1 LEANEMEKEKVVLA
15 YSGGLDTSIII
26 PWLKENYNDLDIIAC
41 CVNVGQEDDM
51 EFVKKKAMSSGASK
65 VYIENVVNEF
75 VEEYVYKGIKANA
88 VYEGKYL
95 LGTAFARPLIAKKL
109 VETAHKEGAKFIAHG
124 CTGKGNDQVRL
135 ETAIAALDPTI
146 KIIAPWRIWDI
157 GSREEAIDYAQSR
170 NIDLNGITKEKI
182 YSRDQNI
189 LHISH
194 EGGMLEN
201 PSLEPDYDEILM
213 MTNTIEKTPDLAEYI
228 EIEFKEGI
236 PVKLNSKKMNGE
248 EMLRSLNKIGG
259 THGIGV
265 IDLLEN
271 RLVGMKSRGIYET
284 PGGTLLIEAHKY
296 LESFVLEKDT
306 AHFKDMM
313 SQKYAELVYNAMWF
327 SGLKDAF
334 DAFVDSTQKAVTG
347 KVKLKLYKGTIKFAG
362 MVSENALYNESIS
375 SFSTGDLYDQKDATG
390 FIHLYSLPYKIQALN
405 KLNNNKSGAEVKY
418 SFKE

>member
-1 LEANEMEKEKVVLA
+1 MEEMEKEKVVLA

-26 PWLKENYNDLDIIAC
+26 PWLKENYDNLDIIAC
-41 CVNVGQEDDM
+41 CVNVGQDDDM
-51 EFVKKKAMSSGASK
+51 EFVKNKALSSGASK
-65 VYIENVVNEF
+65 VYIQNVVNEF

-95 LGTAFARPLIAKKL
+95 LGTAYARPLIAKKL
-109 VETAHKEGAKFIAHG
+109 VEVAHKEGAKYIAHG
-124 CTGKGNDQVRL
+124 CTGKGNDQVRI
-135 ETAIAALDPTI
+135 ETAIASIDPFI

-157 GSREEAIDYAQSR
+157 TSREDAIDYAEAKG
-170 NIDLNGITKEKI
+170 IDLNGITKKRI

-201 PSLEPDYDEILM
+201 PANEPDFDELLK
-213 MTNTIEKTPDLAEYI
+213 MTNTVEKAPDQAEYV

-236 PVKLNSKKMNGE
+236 PVRLNGEKLNGE
-248 EMLRSLNKIGG
+248 EMLKALNKIGG
-259 THGIGV
+259 THGIGI

-296 LESFVLEKDT
+296 LESFVLEKEE
-306 AHFKDMM
+306 AHFKEMIG
-313 SQKYAELVYNAMWF
+313 SKYAELVYNAMWY

-334 DAFVDSTQKAVTG
+334 DAFIDTTQKNVTG
-347 KVKLKLYKGTIKFAG
+347 TVKLKLYKGNIKFAG
-362 MVSENALYNESIS
+362 MTSKYALYNESIS

-405 KLNNNKSGAEVKY
+405 EMNNNKNGSTEVVY
-418 SFKE
+418 TFKE

>member
-1 LEANEMEKEKVVLA
+1 MGKEKVVLA

-51 EFVKKKAMSSGASK
+51 NLVEKKALSSGASK

-88 VYEGKYL
+88 MYEGKYL
-95 LGTAFARPLIAKKL
+95 LGTAYARPLIAKKL
-109 VETAHKEGAKFIAHG
+109 VEVAHKEGAKYIAHG
-124 CTGKGNDQVRL
+124 CTGKGNDQVRI
-135 ETAIAALDPTI
+135 EAAIASLDPTME
-146 KIIAPWRIWDI
+146 IIAPWRIWDI
-157 GSREEAIDYAQSR
+157 TSREEAIDYAEEK

-201 PSLEPDYDEILM
+201 PGNEPDFDEILI
-213 MTNTIEKTPDLAEYI
+213 MTNTVEKAPDLAEYV
-228 EIEFKEGI
+228 EIEFEKGI
-236 PVKLNSKKMNGE
+236 PVKLNSKKLNGE
-248 EMLRSLNKIGG
+248 NMMKALNKIGG

-284 PGGTLLIEAHKY
+284 PGGTILVEAHKY
-296 LESFVLEKDT
+296 LESFVLEKDE
-306 AHFKDMM
+306 AHFKDMIGL
-313 SQKYAELVYNAMWF
+313 KYAELIYNAQWF
-327 SGLKDAF
+327 SGLKNAF
-334 DAFVDSTQKAVTG
+334 DAFVDSTQKNVTG

-362 MVSENALYNESIS
+362 MTSDNALYNESIS

-390 FIHLYSLPYKIQALN
+390 FIHLYSLPFKIQAFNEMN
-405 KLNNNKSGAEVKY
+405 KNNSSEVLY

>member
-1 LEANEMEKEKVVLA
+1 MVKKEKVVLA

-26 PWLKENYNDLDIIAC
+26 PWLKDNYDDLDIIAC

-51 EFVKKKAMSSGASK
+51 DQVKEKAILSGASK
-65 VYIENVVNEF
+65 VYVENVVNEF
-75 VEEYVYKGIKANA
+75 VEDYVYKGLKANA
-88 VYEGKYL
+88 SYESKYL
-95 LGTAFARPLIAKKL
+95 LGTAYARPLIAKKL
-109 VETAHKEGAKFIAHG
+109 VEVAHKEGAKYIAHG

-135 ETAIAALDPTI
+135 ETAIASIDPTI
-146 KIIAPWRIWDI
+146 EIIAPWRIWDI
-157 GSREEAIDYAQSR
+157 SSREEAIDYAMSK
-170 NIDLNGITKEKI
+170 NINLNGISKEKI

-201 PSLEPDYDEILM
+201 PANEADFDEILVM
-213 MTNTIEKTPDLAEYI
+213 SNTVEKAPDIGEYI

-236 PVKLNSKKMNGE
+236 PVKLNGKKLNGE
-248 EMLRSLNKIGG
+248 KMLSALNKIGG

-284 PGGTLLIEAHKY
+284 PGGTILIEAHKY
-296 LESFVLEKDT
+296 LESFVLEKET
-306 AHFKDMM
+306 AHFKDII

-334 DAFVDSTQKAVTG
+334 DAFVDSTQKNVTG
-347 KVKLKLYKGTIKFAG
+347 TVKLKLYKGNVKFAG
-362 MVSENALYNESIS
+362 MVSQNALYNEEIS
-375 SFSTGDLYDQKDATG
+375 SFSTGDLYDQKDASG
-390 FIHLYSLPYKIQALN
+390 FINLYSLPYKIQAFN
-405 KLNNNKSGAEVKY
+405 KMDNTGEKTIEVNY

>member
-1 LEANEMEKEKVVLA
+1 MEKEKVVLA

-26 PWLKENYNDLDIIAC
+26 PWLKENYNNLDIIAC
-41 CVNVGQEDDM
+41 CVNVGQDDDM
-51 EFVKKKAMSSGASK
+51 GLVQKKAQSSGASK

-75 VEEYVYKGIKANA
+75 VEEYVYMGIKANA

-95 LGTAFARPLIAKKL
+95 LGTAYARPLIAKKL
-109 VETAHKEGAKFIAHG
+109 VEIAHKEGAKYIAHG

-135 ETAIAALDPTI
+135 ETAIAALDPKI

-157 GSREEAIDYAQSR
+157 ESREEAIDYAQAKI
-170 NIDLNGITKEKI
+170 IDLNGITKEKI

-201 PSLEPDYDEILM
+201 PGNEPDFEELLI
-213 MTNTIEKTPDLAEYI
+213 MTNTVEQAPDLAEYV
-228 EIEFKEGI
+228 EIEFEKGI
-236 PVKLNSKKMNGE
+236 PVKLNNKKLNGE
-248 EMLRSLNKIGG
+248 NMLKALNKIGG

-284 PGGTLLIEAHKY
+284 PGGTILLEAHKY
-296 LESFVLEKDT
+296 LESFVLEKDA
-306 AHFKDMM
+306 AHFKDMI

-327 SGLKDAF
+327 SGLKNAF
-334 DAFVDSTQKAVTG
+334 DAFIDSTQKNVTG

-362 MVSENALYNESIS
+362 MVSDYALYNESIS

-405 KLNNNKSGAEVKY
+405 EINKHTSEVIY

>member
-1 LEANEMEKEKVVLA
+1 MEKEKVVLA

>member
-1 LEANEMEKEKVVLA
+1 MSEKEKIVLA

-51 EFVKKKAMSSGASK
+51 DAVKKKAISSGAAK
-65 VYIENVVNEF
+65 VYVENVVNEF
-75 VEEYVYKGIKANA
+75 VEEYVYKGLKANA
-88 VYEGKYL
+88 AYEGKYL
-95 LGTAFARPLIAKKL
+95 LGTAYARPLIAKKL
-109 VETAHKEGAKFIAHG
+109 VEVAHKEGAKYIAHG

-135 ETAIAALDPTI
+135 ETAIASIDPMI
-146 KIIAPWRIWDI
+146 EIIAPWRIWDI
-157 GSREEAIDYAQSR
+157 TSREEAIDYAESR
-170 NIDLNGITKEKI
+170 NIDLGGISKVKI

-201 PSLEPDYDEILM
+201 PENEPDYDDLLI
-213 MTNTIEKTPDLAEYI
+213 MTNTIENAPDFGEYI
-228 EIEFKEGI
+228 EIAFEKGI
-236 PVKLNSKKMNGE
+236 PVKLNGRKLNGE
-248 EMLRSLNKIGG
+248 EMLSSLNKIGG
-259 THGIGV
+259 KHGIGV

-284 PGGTLLIEAHKY
+284 PGGTVLLEAHKY
-296 LESFVLEKDT
+296 LESFVLEKET
-306 AHFKDMM
+306 AHFKETVG
-313 SQKYAELVYNAMWF
+313 QKYAELVYNAQWF

-334 DAFVDSTQKAVTG
+334 DAFIDSTQQKVSGT
-347 KVKLKLYKGTIKFAG
+347 VKLKLYKGNIKFAG

-375 SFSTGDLYDQKDATG
+375 SFCTGDLYNQKDATG

-405 KLNNNKSGAEVKY
+405 DMNNRDKKTTKISY

>member
-1 LEANEMEKEKVVLA
+1 MSEKQKVVLA

-51 EFVKKKAMSSGASK
+51 EQVKKKAISSGASK
-65 VYIENVVNEF
+65 VYVENVVNEF

-88 VYEGKYL
+88 AYEGKYL
-95 LGTAFARPLIAKKL
+95 LGTAYARPLIAKKL
-109 VETAHKEGAKFIAHG
+109 VEVAHKEGAKYIAHG

-135 ETAIAALDPTI
+135 ETAIAAIDPTI
-146 KIIAPWRIWDI
+146 QIIAPWRIWDI
-157 GSREEAIDYAQSR
+157 TSREEAIDYAEAR
-170 NIDLNGITKEKI
+170 NIDLGGISKVKI

-201 PSLEPDYDEILM
+201 PENEPNFDELLV
-213 MTNTIEKTPDLAEYI
+213 MTNTIEASPDCAEYI
-228 EIEFKEGI
+228 EIGFEKGI
-236 PVKLNSKKMNGE
+236 PIILNGEKLNGE
-248 EMLRSLNKIGG
+248 EMFKALNKIGG
-259 THGIGV
+259 KHGVGV

-284 PGGTLLIEAHKY
+284 PGGTILLEAHKY
-296 LESFVLEKDT
+296 LESYVLEKET
-306 AHFKDMM
+306 AHYKDGV
-313 SQKYAELVYNAMWF
+313 SLKYAELVYNAMWF
-327 SGLKDAF
+327 SGLKVAF
-334 DAFVDSTQKAVTG
+334 DAFVDSTQECVNGT
-347 KVKLKLYKGTIKFAG
+347 VKLKLYKGNIGFAG
-362 MVSENALYNESIS
+362 MKSENALYDEEIS

-390 FIHLYSLPYKIQALN
+390 FIHLYSLPFKIQALN
-405 KLNNNKSGAEVKY
+405 NMNKGDKKATTVKY

>member
-1 LEANEMEKEKVVLA
+1 MGKEKVVLA

-51 EFVKKKAMSSGASK
+51 NMVQKKALSSGASK

-88 VYEGKYL
+88 MYEGKYL
-95 LGTAFARPLIAKKL
+95 LGTAYARPLIAKKL
-109 VETAHKEGAKFIAHG
+109 VEVAHKEGAKYIAHG
-124 CTGKGNDQVRL
+124 CTGKGNDQVRI
-135 ETAIAALDPTI
+135 EAAIASLDPTME
-146 KIIAPWRIWDI
+146 IIAPWRIWDI
-157 GSREEAIDYAQSR
+157 TSREEAIDYAEEK

-201 PSLEPDYDEILM
+201 PGNEPDFDEILI
-213 MTNTIEKTPDLAEYI
+213 MTNTVEKAPDLAEYV
-228 EIEFKEGI
+228 EIEFEKGI
-236 PVKLNSKKMNGE
+236 PVKLNSKKLNGE
-248 EMLRSLNKIGG
+248 NMMKALNKIGG

-284 PGGTLLIEAHKY
+284 PGGTILVEAHKY
-296 LESFVLEKDT
+296 LESFVLEKDET
-306 AHFKDMM
+306 HFKDMIGL
-313 SQKYAELVYNAMWF
+313 KYAELIYNAQWF
-327 SGLKDAF
+327 SGLKNAF
-334 DAFVDSTQKAVTG
+334 DAFVDSTQKNVTG

-362 MVSENALYNESIS
+362 MTSDNALYNESIS

-390 FIHLYSLPYKIQALN
+390 FIHLYSLPFKIQAFNEMN
-405 KLNNNKSGAEVKY
+405 KNNSSEVLY

>member
-1 LEANEMEKEKVVLA
+1 MGKEKVVLA

-51 EFVKKKAMSSGASK
+51 DLVEKKALSSGASK

-88 VYEGKYL
+88 MYEGKYL
-95 LGTAFARPLIAKKL
+95 LGTAYARPLIAKKL
-109 VETAHKEGAKFIAHG
+109 VEVAHKEGAKYIAHG
-124 CTGKGNDQVRL
+124 CTGKGNDQVRI
-135 ETAIAALDPTI
+135 EAAIASLDPTME
-146 KIIAPWRIWDI
+146 IIAPWRIWDI
-157 GSREEAIDYAQSR
+157 TSREEAIDYAEEK

-201 PSLEPDYDEILM
+201 PSTEPDFDEILI
-213 MTNTIEKTPDLAEYI
+213 MTNTVEKAPDLAEYV
-228 EIEFKEGI
+228 EIEFEKGI
-236 PVKLNSKKMNGE
+236 PVKLNNKKLNGE
-248 EMLRSLNKIGG
+248 NMMKALNKIGG

-284 PGGTLLIEAHKY
+284 PGGTILVEAHKY
-296 LESFVLEKDT
+296 LESFVLEKDET
-306 AHFKDMM
+306 HFKDMIGL
-313 SQKYAELVYNAMWF
+313 KYAELIYNAQWF
-327 SGLKDAF
+327 SGLKNAF
-334 DAFVDSTQKAVTG
+334 DAFVDSTQKNVTG

-362 MVSENALYNESIS
+362 MTSDNALYNESIS

-390 FIHLYSLPYKIQALN
+390 FIHLYSLPFKIQAFNEMN
-405 KLNNNKSGAEVKY
+405 KNNSSEVLY

>member
-1 LEANEMEKEKVVLA
+1 MEKEKVVLA

-26 PWLKENYNDLDIIAC
+26 PWLKDNYNDLDIIAC

-51 EFVKKKAMSSGASK
+51 EFVKKKALSSGASK

-88 VYEGKYL
+88 VYEGKYM
-95 LGTAFARPLIAKKL
+95 LGTAYARPLIAKKL
-109 VETAHKEGAKFIAHG
+109 VETAHKEGAKYIAHG

-146 KIIAPWRIWDI
+146 QIIAPWRIWDI
-157 GSREEAIDYAQSR
+157 TSREEAIDYAEYK

-201 PSLEPDYDEILM
+201 PGLEPDFDEILV
-213 MTNTIEKTPDLAEYI
+213 MTNTIEKTPDFAEYI

-236 PVKLNSKKMNGE
+236 PVKLNSKKLNGE
-248 EMLRSLNKIGG
+248 EMLKSLNKIGG

-313 SQKYAELVYNAMWF
+313 SQKYAELVYNAMWY

-390 FIHLYSLPYKIQALN
+390 FIHLYSLPYKIQAFN
-405 KLNNNKSGAEVKY
+405 KLNNSSSSTEVKY

>member
-1 LEANEMEKEKVVLA
+1 MVKEKVVLA

-26 PWLKENYNDLDIIAC
+26 PWIKDNYNNLDIIAC
-41 CVNVGQEDDM
+41 CVNVGQDDDM
-51 EFVKKKAMSSGASK
+51 TEVKKKALSSGASK

-75 VEEYVYKGIKANA
+75 VEEYVYNGIKANA

-95 LGTAFARPLIAKKL
+95 LGTAYARPLIAKKL
-109 VETAHKEGAKFIAHG
+109 VETAHKEKAKYIAHG

-135 ETAIAALDPTI
+135 EVAIASLDPTI

-157 GSREEAIDYAQSR
+157 TSREEAIDYAESK
-170 NIDLNGITKEKI
+170 NIDLNGISKEKI

-194 EGGMLEN
+194 EGGMLEDPEN
-201 PSLEPDYDEILM
+201 EPDFDELLV
-213 MTNTIEKTPDLAEYI
+213 MTNTVEKAPDLAESI
-228 EIEFKEGI
+228 EIEFEAGVPI
-236 PVKLNSKKMNGE
+236 KLNGKKLNGE
-248 EMLRSLNKIGG
+248 EMMKSLNKIGG
-259 THGIGV
+259 KHGIGV

-284 PGGTLLIEAHKY
+284 PGGTILLEAHKY
-296 LESFVLEKDT
+296 LESFVLEKEE
-306 AHFKDMM
+306 AHFKDII

-334 DAFVDSTQKAVTG
+334 DSFVNSTQKNVTG
-347 KVKLKLYKGTIKFAG
+347 SVKLKLYKGNIKFAG
-362 MVSENALYNESIS
+362 MISENALYNESIS
-375 SFSTGDLYDQKDATG
+375 SFSTGDLYDQKDAGG
-390 FIHLYSLPYKIQALN
+390 FINLYSLPYKIQALN
-405 KLNNNKSGAEVKY
+405 EMNNNQKNSIKVTY

>member
-1 LEANEMEKEKVVLA
+1 MAEKEKVVLA

-51 EFVKKKAMSSGASK
+51 EQVKKKAISSGASN
-65 VYIENVVNEF
+65 VYVENVVNEF

-88 VYEGKYL
+88 AYEGKYL
-95 LGTAFARPLIAKKL
+95 LGTAYARPLIAKKL
-109 VETAHKEGAKFIAHG
+109 VEVAHKEGAKYIAHG

-135 ETAIAALDPTI
+135 ETAIAAIDPTI

-157 GSREEAIDYAQSR
+157 TSREEAIDYAEAR
-170 NIDLNGITKEKI
+170 NINLGGISKVKI

-201 PSLEPDYDEILM
+201 PENEPNYDELLV
-213 MTNTIEKTPDLAEYI
+213 MTNTIENAPDCAEYI
-228 EIEFKEGI
+228 ELEFEKGI
-236 PVKLNSKKMNGE
+236 PVKLNGNKLNGE
-248 EMLRSLNKIGG
+248 EMLKAVNKIGG
-259 THGIGV
+259 KHGVGV

-284 PGGTLLIEAHKY
+284 PGGTILLEAHKY
-296 LESFVLEKDT
+296 LESYVLEKET
-306 AHFKDMM
+306 AHYKDGV
-313 SQKYAELVYNAMWF
+313 SLKYAELVYNAMWF
-327 SGLKDAF
+327 SGLKVAF
-334 DAFVDSTQKAVTG
+334 DAFVDSTQESVNGT
-347 KVKLKLYKGTIKFAG
+347 VKLKLYKGNIGFAG
-362 MVSENALYNESIS
+362 MKSENALYNEEIS

-390 FIHLYSLPYKIQALN
+390 FIHLYSLPFKIQALN
-405 KLNNNKSGAEVKY
+405 NMNNGDKKTAKVTY

>member
-1 LEANEMEKEKVVLA
+1 MVKEKVVLA

-26 PWLKENYNDLDIIAC
+26 PWLKENYKNFDIIAC

-51 EFVKKKAMSSGASK
+51 DFVQKKALSSGASK

-88 VYEGKYL
+88 AYEGKYL
-95 LGTAFARPLIAKKL
+95 LGTAYARPLIAKKL
-109 VETAHKEGAKFIAHG
+109 VEVAHKEGAKYIAHG
-124 CTGKGNDQVRL
+124 CTGKGNDQVRI

-157 GSREEAIDYAQSR
+157 ASREEAVDYAETK
-170 NIDLNGITKEKI
+170 NIDLNGITKERI

-201 PSLEPDYDEILM
+201 PGNEPDFDELLI
-213 MTNTIEKTPDLAEYI
+213 MTNTVEKAPDLAEYV
-228 EIEFKEGI
+228 EIEFEKGI
-236 PVKLNSKKMNGE
+236 PIKLNSKKLNGE
-248 EMLRSLNKIGG
+248 HMLKALNKIGG

-284 PGGTLLIEAHKY
+284 PGGTILLEAHKY
-296 LESFVLEKDT
+296 LESFVLEKDE
-306 AHFKDMM
+306 AHFKDMIG
-313 SQKYAELVYNAMWF
+313 QKYAELVYNAMWF
-327 SGLKDAF
+327 SGLKNAF
-334 DAFVDSTQKAVTG
+334 DAFLDSTQKNVSG

-362 MVSENALYNESIS
+362 MTSDNALYNESIS
-375 SFSTGDLYDQKDATG
+375 SFSTGDFYDQKDATG
-390 FIHLYSLPYKIQALN
+390 FIHLYSLPFKIQAFNEMN
-405 KLNNNKSGAEVKY
+405 KYNSSEVIY

>member
-1 LEANEMEKEKVVLA
+1 MGKEKVVLA

-51 EFVKKKAMSSGASK
+51 NMVQKKALSSGASK

-88 VYEGKYL
+88 MYEGKYL
-95 LGTAFARPLIAKKL
+95 LGTAYARPLIAKKL
-109 VETAHKEGAKFIAHG
+109 VEVAHKEGAKYIAHG
-124 CTGKGNDQVRL
+124 CTGKGNDQVRI
-135 ETAIAALDPTI
+135 EAAIASLDPTME
-146 KIIAPWRIWDI
+146 IIAPWRIWDI
-157 GSREEAIDYAQSR
+157 TSREEAIDYAEEK

-201 PSLEPDYDEILM
+201 PGNEPDFDEILI
-213 MTNTIEKTPDLAEYI
+213 MTNTVEKAPDLAEYV
-228 EIEFKEGI
+228 EIEFEKGI
-236 PVKLNSKKMNGE
+236 PVKLNSKKLNGE
-248 EMLRSLNKIGG
+248 NMMKALNKIGG

-284 PGGTLLIEAHKY
+284 PGGTILVEAHKY
-296 LESFVLEKDT
+296 LESFVLEKDE
-306 AHFKDMM
+306 AHFKDMIGL
-313 SQKYAELVYNAMWF
+313 KYAELIYNAQWF
-327 SGLKDAF
+327 SGLKNAF
-334 DAFVDSTQKAVTG
+334 DAFVDSTQKNVTG

-362 MVSENALYNESIS
+362 MTSDNALYNESIS

-390 FIHLYSLPYKIQALN
+390 FIHLYSLPFKIQAFNEMN
-405 KLNNNKSGAEVKY
+405 KNNSSEVLY

>member
-1 LEANEMEKEKVVLA
+1 MGKEKVVLA

-51 EFVKKKAMSSGASK
+51 DLVEKKALSSGASK

-88 VYEGKYL
+88 MYEGKYL
-95 LGTAFARPLIAKKL
+95 LGTAYARPIIAKKL
-109 VETAHKEGAKFIAHG
+109 VEVAHKEGAKYIAHG
-124 CTGKGNDQVRL
+124 CTGKGNDQVRI
-135 ETAIAALDPTI
+135 EAAIASLDPTME
-146 KIIAPWRIWDI
+146 IIAPWRIWDI
-157 GSREEAIDYAQSR
+157 TSREEAIDYAEEK

-201 PSLEPDYDEILM
+201 PGNEPDFDEILI
-213 MTNTIEKTPDLAEYI
+213 MTNTVEKAPDLAEYV
-228 EIEFKEGI
+228 EIEFEKGI
-236 PVKLNSKKMNGE
+236 PVKLNSKKLNGE
-248 EMLRSLNKIGG
+248 NMMKALNKIGG

-284 PGGTLLIEAHKY
+284 PGGTILVEAHKY
-296 LESFVLEKDT
+296 LESFVLEKDE
-306 AHFKDMM
+306 AHFKDMIGL
-313 SQKYAELVYNAMWF
+313 KYAELIYNAQWF
-327 SGLKDAF
+327 SGLKNAF
-334 DAFVDSTQKAVTG
+334 DAFVDSTQKNVTG

-362 MVSENALYNESIS
+362 MTSDNALYNESIS

-390 FIHLYSLPYKIQALN
+390 FIHLYSLPFKIQAFNEMN
-405 KLNNNKSGAEVKY
+405 KNNSSEVLY

>member
-1 LEANEMEKEKVVLA
+1 MEKEKVVLA

-51 EFVKKKAMSSGASK
+51 EFVKKKAILSGASK

-405 KLNNNKSGAEVKY
+405 KLNNTKSGAEVKY

>member
-1 LEANEMEKEKVVLA
+1 MGKEKVVLA

-51 EFVKKKAMSSGASK
+51 DLVEKKALSSGASK

-88 VYEGKYL
+88 MYEGKYL
-95 LGTAFARPLIAKKL
+95 LGTAYARPLIAKKL
-109 VETAHKEGAKFIAHG
+109 VEVAHKEGAKYIAHG
-124 CTGKGNDQVRL
+124 CTGKGNDQVRI
-135 ETAIAALDPTI
+135 EAAIASLDPTME
-146 KIIAPWRIWDI
+146 IIAPWRIWDI
-157 GSREEAIDYAQSR
+157 TSREEAIDYAEEK
-170 NIDLNGITKEKI
+170 NIDLNGITKKKI

-201 PSLEPDYDEILM
+201 PGNEPDFDEILI
-213 MTNTIEKTPDLAEYI
+213 MTNTVEKAPDLAEYV
-228 EIEFKEGI
+228 EIEFEKGI
-236 PVKLNSKKMNGE
+236 PVKLNNKKLNGE
-248 EMLRSLNKIGG
+248 NMMKALNKIGG

-284 PGGTLLIEAHKY
+284 PGGTILVEAHKY
-296 LESFVLEKDT
+296 LESFVLEKDET
-306 AHFKDMM
+306 HFKDMIGL
-313 SQKYAELVYNAMWF
+313 KYAELIYNAQWF
-327 SGLKDAF
+327 SGLKNAF
-334 DAFVDSTQKAVTG
+334 DAFVDSTQKNVTG

-362 MVSENALYNESIS
+362 MTSDNALYNESIS

-390 FIHLYSLPYKIQALN
+390 FIHLYSLPFKIQAFNEMN
-405 KLNNNKSGAEVKY
+405 KNNSSEVLY

>member
-1 LEANEMEKEKVVLA
+1 MEKERVVLA

-26 PWLKENYNDLDIIAC
+26 PCLKENYNDLDIIAC
-41 CVNVGQEDDM
+41 CVNVGQDDDM
-51 EFVKKKAMSSGASK
+51 DFVKKKALLSGASN

-88 VYEGKYL
+88 AYEGKYL
-95 LGTAFARPLIAKKL
+95 LGTAYARPLIAKKL
-109 VETAHKEGAKFIAHG
+109 VEVAHKEGAKYIAHG

-135 ETAIAALDPTI
+135 ETAIAAIDPTI

-157 GSREEAIDYAQSR
+157 DSREEAIDYAHAK

-201 PSLEPDYDEILM
+201 PGNEPDFEELLI
-213 MTNTIEKTPDLAEYI
+213 MTNTVEKAPDLAEYV
-228 EIEFKEGI
+228 EIEFEKGI
-236 PVKLNSKKMNGE
+236 PVKLNGKKLNGE
-248 EMLRSLNKIGG
+248 NMLKALNKIGG

-284 PGGTLLIEAHKY
+284 PGGTILLEAHKY
-296 LESFVLEKDT
+296 LESFVLEKDA
-306 AHFKDMM
+306 AHFKDIIG
-313 SQKYAELVYNAMWF
+313 QKYAELVYNAMWF

-334 DAFVDSTQKAVTG
+334 DAFIDSTQKNVTG

-362 MVSENALYNESIS
+362 MVSDYALYNESIS
-375 SFSTGDLYDQKDATG
+375 SFSTGDLYDQKDASG
-390 FIHLYSLPYKIQALN
+390 FIHLYSLPFKIQALN
-405 KLNNNKSGAEVKY
+405 NMNKHASQASQVIY

>member
-1 LEANEMEKEKVVLA
+1 MSEKEKIVLA

-51 EFVKKKAMSSGASK
+51 DAVKKKAISSGAAK
-65 VYIENVVNEF
+65 VYVENVVNEF
-75 VEEYVYKGIKANA
+75 VEEYVYKGLKANA
-88 VYEGKYL
+88 AYEGKYL
-95 LGTAFARPLIAKKL
+95 LGTAYARPLIAKKL
-109 VETAHKEGAKFIAHG
+109 VEVAHKEGAKYIAHG

-135 ETAIAALDPTI
+135 ETAIASIDPMI
-146 KIIAPWRIWDI
+146 EIIAPWRIWDI
-157 GSREEAIDYAQSR
+157 TSREEAIDYAESR
-170 NIDLNGITKEKI
+170 NIDLGGISKVKI

-201 PSLEPDYDEILM
+201 PENEPDYDDLLI
-213 MTNTIEKTPDLAEYI
+213 MTNTIENAPDFGEYI
-228 EIEFKEGI
+228 EIAFEKGI
-236 PVKLNSKKMNGE
+236 PVKLNGRKLNGE
-248 EMLRSLNKIGG
+248 EMLSSLNKIGG
-259 THGIGV
+259 KHGIGV

-284 PGGTLLIEAHKY
+284 PGGTVLLEAHKY
-296 LESFVLEKDT
+296 LESFVLEKET
-306 AHFKDMM
+306 AHFKETVG
-313 SQKYAELVYNAMWF
+313 QKYAELVYNAQWF

-334 DAFVDSTQKAVTG
+334 DAFIDSTQQKVSGT
-347 KVKLKLYKGTIKFAG
+347 VKLKLYKGNIKFAG
-362 MVSENALYNESIS
+362 IVSENALYNESIS
-375 SFSTGDLYDQKDATG
+375 SFCTGDLYNQKDATG

-405 KLNNNKSGAEVKY
+405 DMNNRDKKTTKISY

>member
-1 LEANEMEKEKVVLA
+1 MEEMEKEKVVLA

-26 PWLKENYNDLDIIAC
+26 PWLKENYDNFDIIAC

-51 EFVKKKAMSSGASK
+51 EFVKNKALSSGASK

-95 LGTAFARPLIAKKL
+95 LGTAYARPLIAKKL
-109 VETAHKEGAKFIAHG
+109 VEVAHKEGAKYIAHG
-124 CTGKGNDQVRL
+124 CTGKGNDQVRI
-135 ETAIAALDPTI
+135 ETAIASLDPFI

-157 GSREEAIDYAQSR
+157 SSREDAIDYAESK
-170 NIDLNGITKEKI
+170 NIDLNGITKKRI

-201 PSLEPDYDEILM
+201 PANEPDFDELLM
-213 MTNTIEKTPDLAEYI
+213 MTNTVEKAPDQSEYV
-228 EIEFKEGI
+228 EIEFKKGI
-236 PVKLNSKKMNGE
+236 PVKLNGEKLNGE
-248 EMLRSLNKIGG
+248 DMLKALNKIGG

-284 PGGTLLIEAHKY
+284 PGGTLLLEAHKY
-296 LESFVLEKDT
+296 LESFVLEKEA
-306 AHFKDMM
+306 AHFKETI
-313 SQKYAELVYNAMWF
+313 SSKYAELVYNAMWF

-334 DAFVDSTQKAVTG
+334 DAFIESTQKNVTG
-347 KVKLKLYKGTIKFAG
+347 TVKLKLYKGTIKFAG
-362 MVSENALYNESIS
+362 MTSKYALYNESIS

-405 KLNNNKSGAEVKY
+405 ELNNKKSSTEVVY

>member
-1 LEANEMEKEKVVLA
+1 MEKEKVVLA

-26 PWLKENYNDLDIIAC
+26 PWLKENYNNLDIIAC

-51 EFVKKKAMSSGASK
+51 EFVKKKAISSGASK
-65 VYIENVVNEF
+65 VYVENVVNEF
-75 VEEYVYKGIKANA
+75 VEGYVYKGIKANA
-88 VYEGKYL
+88 IYEGKYL

-109 VETAHKEGAKFIAHG
+109 VETAHKEGAKYIAHG

-146 KIIAPWRIWDI
+146 QIIAPWRIWDI

-201 PSLEPDYDEILM
+201 PGLEPDYDEILM

-236 PVKLNSKKMNGE
+236 PVKLNSKEMNGE

-313 SQKYAELVYNAMWF
+313 SQKYAELVYNALWF

-334 DAFVDSTQKAVTG
+334 DAFVDSTQKSVTG

-405 KLNNNKSGAEVKY
+405 KLNNNSSNSEVKY

>member
-1 LEANEMEKEKVVLA
+1 MEKEKVVLA

-51 EFVKKKAMSSGASK
+51 EIVKSKAINSGASK

-75 VEEYVYKGIKANA
+75 VEGYVYKGIKANA
-88 VYEGKYL
+88 AYEGKYL
-95 LGTAFARPLIAKKL
+95 LGTAYARPLIAKKL
-109 VETAHKEGAKFIAHG
+109 VETAHREGAKYIAHG

-135 ETAIAALDPTI
+135 ETAIAAIDPSI
-146 KIIAPWRIWDI
+146 QIIAPWRIWDI
-157 GSREEAIDYAQSR
+157 TSREEAIDYAEAK

-201 PSLEPDYDEILM
+201 PAVEPDFDEILV
-213 MTNTIEKTPDLAEYI
+213 MTNTVEKAPDAPEYV
-228 EIEFKEGI
+228 EIEFNEGI
-236 PVKLNSKKMNGE
+236 PVKLNGKKLNGE
-248 EMLRSLNKIGG
+248 EMLTALNKAGG

-271 RLVGMKSRGIYET
+271 RLVGMKSRGVYET
-284 PGGTLLIEAHKY
+284 PGGTLLLEAHKY
-296 LESFVLEKDT
+296 LESFVLEKEA
-306 AHFKDMM
+306 AHFKEMIG
-313 SQKYAELVYNAMWF
+313 QKYAELVYNAMWF

-334 DAFVDSTQKAVTG
+334 DAFIDSTQKKVTG
-347 KVKLKLYKGTIKFAG
+347 TVKLKLYKGTIKFAG
-362 MVSENALYNESIS
+362 MESDYALYNESIS
-375 SFSTGDLYDQKDATG
+375 SFSTGDLFDQKDASG

-405 KLNNNKSGAEVKY
+405 DMNSKKNIPEVTY

>member
-1 LEANEMEKEKVVLA
+1 MAEKEKVVLA

-51 EFVKKKAMSSGASK
+51 EHVKKKAITSGASK
-65 VYIENVVNEF
+65 VYVENVVNEF

-88 VYEGKYL
+88 AYEGKYL
-95 LGTAFARPLIAKKL
+95 LGTAYARPLIAKKL
-109 VETAHKEGAKFIAHG
+109 VEVAHKEGAKYIAHG

-135 ETAIAALDPTI
+135 ETAIAAIDPTI
-146 KIIAPWRIWDI
+146 QIIAPWRIWDI
-157 GSREEAIDYAQSR
+157 TSREEAIDYAEAR
-170 NIDLNGITKEKI
+170 NIDLGGISKVKI

-201 PSLEPDYDEILM
+201 PENEPNYDELLV
-213 MTNTIEKTPDLAEYI
+213 MTNTIEKAPDAAEYI
-228 EIEFKEGI
+228 EIAFEKGV
-236 PVKLNSKKMNGE
+236 PVILNGEKLNGE
-248 EMLRSLNKIGG
+248 EMLKALNKIGG
-259 THGIGV
+259 KHGVGV

-284 PGGTLLIEAHKY
+284 PGGTILLEAHKY
-296 LESFVLEKDT
+296 LESYVLEKET
-306 AHFKDMM
+306 AHYKNGV
-313 SQKYAELVYNAMWF
+313 SLKYAELVYNAMWF
-327 SGLKDAF
+327 SGLKVAF
-334 DAFVDSTQKAVTG
+334 DAFIDSTQESVNGT
-347 KVKLKLYKGTIKFAG
+347 VKLKLYKGNIGFAG
-362 MVSENALYNESIS
+362 MKSENALYNEEIS

-390 FIHLYSLPYKIQALN
+390 FIHLYSLPFKIQALN
-405 KLNNNKSGAEVKY
+405 NMNNVDKKVTSVKY

>member
-1 LEANEMEKEKVVLA
+1 MEKEKVVLA

-51 EFVKKKAMSSGASK
+51 DLVKSKAIDSGASK

-88 VYEGKYL
+88 AYEGKYL
-95 LGTAFARPLIAKKL
+95 LGTAYARPLIAKKL
-109 VETAHKEGAKFIAHG
+109 VETAHREGAKYIAHG

-135 ETAIAALDPTI
+135 ETAIAALDPSI
-146 KIIAPWRIWDI
+146 QIIAPWRIWDI
-157 GSREEAIDYAQSR
+157 TSREEAIDYAEAK

-201 PSLEPDYDEILM
+201 PAVEPDFNEILV
-213 MTNTIEKTPDLAEYI
+213 MTNTVEKAPDAPEYV
-228 EIEFKEGI
+228 EIEFNEGI
-236 PVKLNSKKMNGE
+236 PVKLNGKKLNGE
-248 EMLRSLNKIGG
+248 EMLTALNKAGG
-259 THGIGV
+259 TNGIGV

-271 RLVGMKSRGIYET
+271 RLVGMKSRGVYET
-284 PGGTLLIEAHKY
+284 PGGTLLLEAHKY
-296 LESFVLEKDT
+296 LESFVLEKEAT
-306 AHFKDMM
+306 HFKEIIG
-313 SQKYAELVYNAMWF
+313 QKYAELVYNAMWF

-334 DAFVDSTQKAVTG
+334 DAFIDSTQKKVTG
-347 KVKLKLYKGTIKFAG
+347 TVKLKLYKGTIKFAG
-362 MVSENALYNESIS
+362 MESDYALYNESIS
-375 SFSTGDLYDQKDATG
+375 SFSTGDLFDQKDASG

-405 KLNNNKSGAEVKY
+405 EMNSKKNITEVTY

>member
-1 LEANEMEKEKVVLA
+1 MEKEKVVLA

-51 EFVKKKAMSSGASK
+51 EIVKSKAINSGASK

-75 VEEYVYKGIKANA
+75 VEGYVYKGIKANA
-88 VYEGKYL
+88 AYEGKYL
-95 LGTAFARPLIAKKL
+95 LGTAYARPLIAKKL
-109 VETAHKEGAKFIAHG
+109 VETAHREGAKYIAHG

-135 ETAIAALDPTI
+135 ETAIAAIDPSI
-146 KIIAPWRIWDI
+146 QIIAPWRIWDI
-157 GSREEAIDYAQSR
+157 TSREEAIDYAEAK

-201 PSLEPDYDEILM
+201 PAVEPDFDEILV
-213 MTNTIEKTPDLAEYI
+213 MTNTVEKAPDAPEYV
-228 EIEFKEGI
+228 EIEFNEGI
-236 PVKLNSKKMNGE
+236 PVKLNGKKLNGE
-248 EMLRSLNKIGG
+248 EMLTALNKAGG
-259 THGIGV
+259 TNGIGV

-271 RLVGMKSRGIYET
+271 RLVGMKSRGVYET
-284 PGGTLLIEAHKY
+284 PGGTLLLEAHKY
-296 LESFVLEKDT
+296 LESFVLEKEA
-306 AHFKDMM
+306 AHFKEMIG
-313 SQKYAELVYNAMWF
+313 QKYAELVYNAMWF

-334 DAFVDSTQKAVTG
+334 DAFIDSTQKKVTG
-347 KVKLKLYKGTIKFAG
+347 TVKLKLYKGTIKFAG
-362 MVSENALYNESIS
+362 MESDYALYNESIS
-375 SFSTGDLYDQKDATG
+375 SFSTGDLFDQKDASG

-405 KLNNNKSGAEVKY
+405 DMNSKKNIPEVTY

>member
-1 LEANEMEKEKVVLA
+1 MVKEKVVLA

-26 PWLKENYNDLDIIAC
+26 PWLKENYKDLDIIAC

-51 EFVKKKAMSSGASK
+51 DFVQKKALSSGASK

-88 VYEGKYL
+88 AYEGKYL
-95 LGTAFARPLIAKKL
+95 LGTAYARPLIAKKL
-109 VETAHKEGAKFIAHG
+109 VEVAHKEGAKYIAHG
-124 CTGKGNDQVRL
+124 CTGKGNDQVRI

-157 GSREEAIDYAQSR
+157 TSREEAIDYAAAK

-189 LHISH
+189 LHVSH

-201 PSLEPDYDEILM
+201 PGNEPDFDELLI
-213 MTNTIEKTPDLAEYI
+213 MTSPVEKAPDLAEYV
-228 EIEFKEGI
+228 EIEFEKGI
-236 PVKLNSKKMNGE
+236 PVKLNSKKLNGE
-248 EMLRSLNKIGG
+248 QMLKALNKIGG

-284 PGGTLLIEAHKY
+284 PGGTILLEAHKY
-296 LESFVLEKDT
+296 LESFVLEKDE
-306 AHFKDMM
+306 AHFKDMI
-313 SQKYAELVYNAMWF
+313 SQKYAELVYNALWY
-327 SGLKDAF
+327 SGLKNAF
-334 DAFVDSTQKAVTG
+334 DAFIDSTQDKVSG

-362 MVSENALYNESIS
+362 MTSENALYNESIS
-375 SFSTGDLYDQKDATG
+375 SFANGDLYDQKDAAG
-390 FIHLYSLPYKIQALN
+390 FIHLYSLPFKIQAYN
-405 KLNNNKSGAEVKY
+405 KMNKYDSSEVIY